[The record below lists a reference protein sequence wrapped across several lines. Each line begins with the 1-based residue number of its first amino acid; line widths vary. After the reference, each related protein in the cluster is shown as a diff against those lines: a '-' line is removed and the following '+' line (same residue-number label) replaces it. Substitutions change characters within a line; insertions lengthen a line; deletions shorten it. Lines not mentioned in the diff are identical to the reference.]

1 MKFRYFYLA
10 LLIFAILIS
19 CSPKMIDSHNS
30 NFIVKFGYPDQDGK
44 MREYPCYIMGKFKI
58 SITPPAKFGMDPDKN
73 YIYFMLE
80 KEIEYALKVEKGVLT
95 VATGRGIYYGD
106 EELFINPVKIGTA
119 EDECGQTTESGFPT
133 DTSKTRIKKGGQ
145 SIPE

>member
-1 MKFRYFYLA
+1 
-10 LLIFAILIS
+10 
-19 CSPKMIDSHNS
+19 
-30 NFIVKFGYPDQDGK
+30 

-80 KEIEYALKVEKGVLT
+80 KEIEYSLKVDKGVLT
-95 VATGRGIYYGD
+95 VATARDLYYGD

-119 EDECGQTTESGFPT
+119 EDECGQTSELDFQT
-133 DTSKTRIKKGGQ
+133 DSSKNRGGKVGRIN
-145 SIPE
+145 PED